1 VTEIIGE
8 HGGRGGR
15 VEGTMMEEPERG
27 LPEKPKVD
35 LDQVRAASGCFRLS
49 VRKPHKTRGKS
60 LPFSWPVHRYS
71 DSRRNC

>member
-1 VTEIIGE
+1 VTGIIGE

-35 LDQVRAASGCFRLS
+35 PRSSHVNITLS
-49 VRKPHKTRGKS
+49 NKPDCKRDPHT
-60 LPFSWPVHRYS
+60 LPPLFL
-71 DSRRNC
+71 SRFHQQSTSHHVY